1 MLIYM
6 VCDEKFI
13 ETSKQWQD
21 MQGILHDI
29 DAVIG
34 HCHVN

>member
-1 MLIYM
+1 
-6 VCDEKFI
+6 
-13 ETSKQWQD
+13 

-34 HCHVN
+34 HYHMALHKMVSLSVKSLHKASKY